1 MSDSDAIDL
10 ESVADTQQDSGDRS
24 VSTGKKVS
32 SLYSLWRCEPAE
44 FRDATH
50 RGAHCLLCKAHQ
62 EERGQP
68 VDPKRHCL
76 ADQPSI
82 LAHIKNC
89 PHQQKSDRARAEV
102 ELAAYR
108 ARKRKRPDSSSD
120 PSSKSAPLS
129 KYMAHQD
136 KPFTAEG
143 QKAFEQQC
151 LKATVSANLP
161 MSAWDDQKLFLVAYV
176 LHPARQLKHI
186 NKHLGFAYSSSIVN
200 YAVSFHKR
208 FFPDCTAA
216 DSKQLFQDTAKYLGN
231 KGAFGNAIPNYQD
244 AKADPEDFWDLMKQS
259 APQLSR
265 LARHLFQIP
274 VNSAAV
280 ERLFSAFGNIHT
292 KRRNRF
298 VHDRVHSIA
307 LIKSMLP
314 PKPRSA
320 KQAEGSQYLGT
331 HVRPTRSTVNEE
343 TAAAE

>member
-68 VDPKRHCL
+68 VDPKGHCL

-161 MSAWDDQKLFLVAYV
+161 MSAWDDPEFRKTYTDVRPKLTL
-176 LHPARQLKHI
+176 PSRKTMSGRILKD
-186 NKHLGFAYSSSIVN
+186 G
-200 YAVSFHKR
+200 
-208 FFPDCTAA
+208 
-216 DSKQLFQDTAKYLGN
+216 
-231 KGAFGNAIPNYQD
+231 
-244 AKADPEDFWDLMKQS
+244 AKAASDKMKATVKAS
-259 APQLSR
+259 GGEPL
-265 LARHLFQIP
+265 
-274 VNSAAV
+274 VNSVAC
-280 ERLFSAFGNIHT
+280 
-292 KRRNRF
+292 
-298 VHDRVHSIA
+298 
-307 LIKSMLP
+307 
-314 PKPRSA
+314 
-320 KQAEGSQYLGT
+320 
-331 HVRPTRSTVNEE
+331 
-343 TAAAE
+343 